1 MTTDF
6 GYNGKQIVSS
16 GPFKPGGK
24 DMPSDAR
31 TRVESYAD
39 IASIPNPHVGLK
51 VTVKVDETNN
61 NKMTDYIVKSLK
73 ANASGIANSVIDQV
87 QRYVDYLGASSG
99 GSVSQEDINTAV
111 NNYLTEH
118 PVTGGATAEQANQIQ
133 ANKTAIG
140 DENSGLIKGLND
152 IATLTIPGF
161 TPPNEIYEFDEI
173 DNTWMTSSD
182 NKTLAITSDEFLAD
196 WYDIYLGVHDDGLN
210 VTKNIIGKDQSGSY
224 YVYEYDFKPKNYT
237 RTILLTSGTHAYEL
251 SASFGLAYFFKD
263 LMTTPYKHDGF
274 KYIRENVRIKVIP
287 IANPWGYNQSP
298 KVYANSNGVNPN
310 RNFNFNGSWDA
321 YPVKVNEWDYKGTA
335 PFSEQETKNFA
346 NWLYYNKEIADF
358 WVECHTDY
366 NNSSYDNYIVYQSYS
381 PLADK
386 VAKVLEK
393 LSNRIKSK
401 YSVTT
406 VSNHEQVDHENNII
420 QKWSEKVIG
429 IPMVTIEQSPLN
441 PKWKTG
447 DYNNNGGA
455 IREYAVTIFAYLQE
469 FLSCDSSSFNILDYL
484 HKLRDDI
491 LNNSCKQIPYYS
503 SHGYN
508 MFENAGSTG
517 GSSSG
522 GSSSGGSTTEGGT
535 LTCTKVA
542 LGVNGEETSSTT
554 RVSTDYIPVTITG
567 SSIKINYSGTYQ
579 YALRLYDSS
588 KTCLGITPSSAFKNP
603 KLGWGTGQETITDS
617 SLTSNVAYVRLLF
630 RADST
635 GTTEINTISGTL
647 TVNDT
652 AYNLTMSEDAG
663 GTGGGSSSG
672 GSDTGGSS
680 TPEGNTLTCTNVG
693 LDLDGTENPSTTRVS
708 TDYIPVTISNT
719 TLTVNYSGTYQYALR
734 LYDSSKTCLGI
745 TPSSAFKNPK
755 LGWGTGQETITD
767 SSLTSNVAYVR
778 LLFRADSTGTTE
790 INTISGTLT
799 VNDTTY
805 NLTMSENAGDAGGGS
820 SSGGSS
826 TPEGN
831 TLTCARVALDL
842 DGTESPSTT
851 RISTDYIPVTISN
864 STITIKH
871 TGHQY
876 ALRLYD
882 SSKNCLGYTKP
893 TAFKDP
899 TKGWG
904 TNQETITDSSLTS
917 NVAYIRILFRAD
929 DTGTT
934 EINTISGTL
943 TVNDTTY
950 NLTM

>member
-6 GYNGKQIVSS
+6 SYGNKTIDSS
-16 GPFKPGGK
+16 GPIKPSGK
-24 DMPSDAR
+24 NQPLDPR
-31 TRVESYAD
+31 TEVKIYAD
-39 IASIPNPHVGLK
+39 IETIPNPYVGMII
-51 VTVKVDETNN
+51 TVLEDETNQ
-61 NKMTDYIVKSLK
+61 NKMTDYKVLSLK
-73 ANASGIANSVIDQV
+73 ANALGIANSVVDRV
-87 QRYVDYLGASSG
+87 QRYVEYLGVSTGGSSSSGTGGTGLTSEQEEQLNKIPEIEASINNINESLNTKANTSDIPTNTSELYNDSGFLTSIPSEYVTETEMNEAIANVSSG
-99 GSVSQEDINTAV
+99 GSVSQEDVNTAV

-161 TPPNEIYEFDEI
+161 TPSNEIYEFNEI

-263 LMTTPYKHDGF
+263 LMTIPYKHDGF

-366 NNSSYDNYIVYQSYS
+366 NNSRYDNYIVYQSYS

-386 VAKVLEK
+386 VTKVLEK

-406 VSNHEQVDHENNII
+406 VNNHEQVDHANNII
-420 QKWSEKVIG
+420 QEWSEKVIG

-522 GSSSGGSTTEGGT
+522 GSDTPEGNT
-535 LTCTKVA
+535 LTCTKIA
-542 LGVNGEETSSTT
+542 LDLDGTEKPSTT
-554 RVSTDYIPVTITG
+554 RVSTDYIPVTISNTTLTV
-567 SSIKINYSGTYQ
+567 NYSGTYQ

-588 KTCLGITPSSAFKNP
+588 KTFLGITPSSAFKNP
-603 KLGWGTGQETITDS
+603 RLGWGTGQETIRDS

-652 AYNLTMSEDAG
+652 AYNLTM
-663 GTGGGSSSG
+663 
-672 GSDTGGSS
+672 
-680 TPEGNTLTCTNVG
+680 
-693 LDLDGTENPSTTRVS
+693 
-708 TDYIPVTISNT
+708 
-719 TLTVNYSGTYQYALR
+719 
-734 LYDSSKTCLGI
+734 
-745 TPSSAFKNPK
+745 
-755 LGWGTGQETITD
+755 
-767 SSLTSNVAYVR
+767 
-778 LLFRADSTGTTE
+778 
-790 INTISGTLT
+790 
-799 VNDTTY
+799 
-805 NLTMSENAGDAGGGS
+805 
-820 SSGGSS
+820 
-826 TPEGN
+826 
-831 TLTCARVALDL
+831 
-842 DGTESPSTT
+842 
-851 RISTDYIPVTISN
+851 
-864 STITIKH
+864 
-871 TGHQY
+871 
-876 ALRLYD
+876 
-882 SSKNCLGYTKP
+882 
-893 TAFKDP
+893 
-899 TKGWG
+899 
-904 TNQETITDSSLTS
+904 
-917 NVAYIRILFRAD
+917 
-929 DTGTT
+929 
-934 EINTISGTL
+934 
-943 TVNDTTY
+943 
-950 NLTM
+950 